1 MKQTIS
7 LTVSRPCSE
16 KFKAFKQTKS
26 GGFCN
31 FCSKNV
37 IDFRKMSD
45 EQVAKHF
52 KNKTGKTCGYFDI
65 SQLNKTIEFPEL
77 KKNTSKFNFL
87 RVAAFATLSLTS
99 LHTMQAQEQKPSI
112 EVLEP
117 SIKSNNESKEKP
129 QEQLLAGTILD
140 KEYPLPGAN
149 IILKGTT
156 IGTSTNF
163 DGKFIF
169 PKVLKEG
176 DVLVISYL
184 GYATQEIKIR
194 KEQTILN
201 AMLDINMQ
209 EDMSCVL
216 MGEVDVDKVYK
227 SKPSLW
233 KRIKSIF

>member
-1 MKQTIS
+1 MKQTIR
-7 LTVSRPCSE
+7 LTVSKPCSE
-16 KFKAFKQTKS
+16 NFNAFKQTKS

-31 FCSKNV
+31 SCSKEV

-45 EQVAKHF
+45 EQVAKYF
-52 KNKTGKTCGYFDI
+52 KNKIVKTCGYFET
-65 SQLNKTIEFPEL
+65 SQLNRSIETSEFKKT
-77 KKNTSKFNFL
+77 TKFNFL
-87 RVAAFATLSLTS
+87 RVAALATLSLAS
-99 LHTMQAQEQKPSI
+99 LHSMQAQEQKSSI
-112 EVLEP
+112 EVVE
-117 SIKSNNESKEKP
+117 SFKENSNVNQVKP
-129 QEQLLAGTILD
+129 QEQFLAGTILD

-156 IGTSTNF
+156 VGTSTNF
-163 DGKFIF
+163 DGEFIF
-169 PKVLKEG
+169 PKTLKEG

-201 AMLDINMQ
+201 AVLDINMQ

-216 MGEVDVDKVYK
+216 MGEVDIDKVYK